1 MENRFDF
8 ITGVV
13 AVCVAGY
20 AAVMLD
26 YVAHDDLGFSSA
38 QIGQGAMIAAILL
51 AVPLAINLLSARA
64 NKAE

>member
-8 ITGVV
+8 ITGAV
-13 AVCVAGY
+13 AVYVAGY

-26 YVAHDDLGFSSA
+26 YVAHDDLGLSSA
-38 QIGQGAMIAAILL
+38 QIGQGAVIAAILL

>member
-26 YVAHDDLGFSSA
+26 YVAHDVLGFSSA
-38 QIGQGAMIAAILL
+38 PIGQGAVIAAILL
-51 AVPLAINLLSARA
+51 AVPLAINLLSVRA

>member
-20 AAVMLD
+20 ATVMLHH
-26 YVAHDDLGFSSA
+26 VAHDGFSSA
-38 QIGQGAMIAAILL
+38 QIGQGAVIAALLL
-51 AVPLAINLLSARA
+51 AVPLAMDLLSARA
-64 NKAE
+64 NKVE